1 MDFDEIFEQYF
12 DKVYYKVLGIVKNS
26 DDAEDISQEV
36 FISVYKNLKKFK
48 GESNIYTWIYRI
60 AINKTYDFLKKNKT
74 MLEINEEILSLEYN
88 VDMDRNM
95 ILAEKLKKISM
106 QEREFVILKDLYGY
120 KLKEIAEMKDMNL
133 STVKSIYYKAIRDME
148 ETNDDITEGKSK
160 SQYI

>member
-88 VDMDRNM
+88 VDMNTNM
-95 ILAEKLKKISM
+95 ILTEKLKKISM
-106 QEREFVILKDLYGY
+106 QEREFVILKDIYGY
-120 KLKEIAEMKDMNL
+120 KLKVIAEMKDMNL
-133 STVKSIYYKAIRDME
+133 STVKSIYYKAIRDMGGNE
-148 ETNDDITEGKSK
+148 
-160 SQYI
+160 

>member
-1 MDFDEIFEQYF
+1 M
-12 DKVYYKVLGIVKNS
+12 
-26 DDAEDISQEV
+26 
-36 FISVYKNLKKFK
+36 KKFK
-48 GESNIYTWIYRI
+48 GESSIYTWIYRI
-60 AINKTYDFLKKNKT
+60 AINKTYDFLKKNKA

-133 STVKSIYYKAIRDME
+133 STVKSIYYKAIRDMGGNE
-148 ETNDDITEGKSK
+148 
-160 SQYI
+160 